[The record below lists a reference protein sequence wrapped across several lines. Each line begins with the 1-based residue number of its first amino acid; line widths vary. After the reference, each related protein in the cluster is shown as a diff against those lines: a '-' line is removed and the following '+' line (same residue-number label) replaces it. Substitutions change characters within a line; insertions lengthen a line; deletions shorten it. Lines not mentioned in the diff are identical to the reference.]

1 MKKNI
6 FLILSLMALLV
17 LSACGP
23 KAVEGPSDAQIASG
37 TATAEVMQAGLPE
50 DLPIPDGAF
59 NMKMAANNTYIS
71 FEVLG
76 PIDVVSAYYKE
87 ALIAESWEKINNS
100 NEEPM
105 GGAVT
110 LLRSKPKKNV
120 SITIQS
126 IPESENVR
134 VLITVIGK

>member
-1 MKKNI
+1 MKKQI
-6 FLILSLMALLV
+6 FIVLILLILT
-17 LSACGP
+17 ACGP
-23 KAVEGPSDAQIASG
+23 KAEAGPSDEQIASG
-37 TATAEVMQAGLPE
+37 TATAEVMQAAMPD
-50 DLPIPDGAF
+50 DLPIPEGAF
-59 NMKMAANNTYIS
+59 NMKLAANNTYIS

-76 PIDVVSAYYKE
+76 PIEDVSAYYKE
-87 ALIAESWEKINNS
+87 ALIAEGWEKINNS

-110 LLRSKPKKNV
+110 LLRSKPTKNV